1 MIHLITHHRI
11 QIIQMRVLHACYLAN
26 SYTHTH
32 THTRSFSV
40 KVALFLVLI
49 FDVLGL
55 VKENLSW
62 NWSRFYF
69 YVLDGLYVIQL
80 SVKVLKKN
88 SKDRP
93 AGPILFWPTN
103 WFLGAGIWNCLQS
116 DTSTYVIHI
125 RSVICCIKTKVHTI
139 RFYITVLITGLA
151 QKTTEL
157 DFTYW
162 CLNIS
167 VTVLKVSTDSRSVE
181 SH

>member
-1 MIHLITHHRI
+1 VLSGKFIH
-11 QIIQMRVLHACYLAN
+11 
-26 SYTHTH
+26 THTH
-32 THTRSFSV
+32 THTHTKHTHTLIFCQSGLVSSADLWWAWSCKRESFMKLKQV
-40 KVALFLVLI
+40 LFLCA
-49 FDVLGL
+49 G
-55 VKENLSW
+55 
-62 NWSRFYF
+62 WS
-69 YVLDGLYVIQL
+69 LCHSAKCQ
-80 SVKVLKKN
+80 STEKN